1 MVNKSWDVS
10 VISKYQNTPDSNQ
23 LSPGKLK
30 IKKAVRMEDSPQ
42 SKGRESPRRSPG
54 RSSTYSNNRLATM
67 MDSKNRP
74 KLKTGMTM
82 ALNLYD
88 DSPFKGSALRH
99 CSEDSLEDESDE
111 PPRDP
116 IEVFQEEHEANRPKY
131 LLSQDGIIDMLDSQI
146 EIQKNEKEF

>member
-23 LSPGKLK
+23 LSPGKIK
-30 IKKAVRMEDSPQ
+30 IKKAVRMEDSPE
-42 SKGRESPRRSPG
+42 SKGRVSPTRSPRRSPG
-54 RSSTYSNNRLATM
+54 RSSTYSNNKLSNM
-67 MDSKNRP
+67 MDPKNRP

-82 ALNLYD
+82 AINLYD
-88 DSPFKGSALRH
+88 NSPFKSSALRH

-116 IEVFQEEHEANRPKY
+116 VEVF
-131 LLSQDGIIDMLDSQI
+131 
-146 EIQKNEKEF
+146 